1 MRTATLVERLAER
14 FNLLPAAIHD
24 TFPAVLFGRTLAI
37 AVRIGVFESLHMDP
51 QSSELLA
58 AKLGLSTRGT
68 ELMLQSLE
76 ACGYLE
82 KRGDMYRVTRRAKK
96 WLVRSSPSYLGNFI
110 EYIELLHTHWLT
122 LEETL
127 RDGHPQ
133 RTYFEKFEE
142 KEWKVYTLGMMDL
155 ARLVIPKLSKHI
167 KVPSTSKR
175 LLDLG
180 GSHGFYSIEM
190 CRRHPTLVAE
200 VVDVPQVLRTTREIL
215 AEHRMEQR
223 ITLVPG
229 NLTSI
234 QLEQE
239 KYDVVFAFN
248 ILHGFDAE
256 TNQRLIRAVAKSL
269 TPQGVVYILDQFVN
283 SASKGIER
291 LLPLMVGLN
300 LINEVGGDVYTCAE
314 IQGMCKKAGLHE
326 VKQHTVGLPGVKLLS
341 ARRQKISGD
350 QLPI

>member
-1 MRTATLVERLAER
+1 MRNATLTEVLAER
-14 FNLLPAAIHD
+14 FNLLPAAVHD
-24 TFPAVLFGRTLAI
+24 TFSAVLFGRTLAV
-37 AVRIGVFESLHMDP
+37 AVRLGVFESLHMHP
-51 QSSELLA
+51 QSSESLA

-76 ACGYLE
+76 ACEYLE
-82 KRGDMYRVTRRAKK
+82 KCSGMYRVTRRAKK

-110 EYIELLHTHWLT
+110 EYIELLHTHWLS

-127 RDGHPQ
+127 RDGHPRQ
-133 RTYFEKFEE
+133 TYFETFGA

-155 ARLVIPKLSKHI
+155 ARLVFPKLSKHI

-190 CRRHPTLVAE
+190 CRLHPSLVAE
-200 VVDVPQVLRTTREIL
+200 IVDVPQVLSTTREIL
-215 AEHRMEQR
+215 TGNRMEQR

-229 NLTSI
+229 NLASLH
-234 QLEQE
+234 LEHG
-239 KYDVVFAFN
+239 KYDIVFAFN

-256 TNQRLIRAVAKSL
+256 TNQRLIRAAAKSL

-300 LINEVGGDVYTCAE
+300 LMHEVGGDVYTCAE
-314 IQGMCKKAGLHE
+314 IREMCKKAGLQE

-341 ARRQKISGD
+341 ARR
-350 QLPI
+350 